1 MDGVLNNVLKR
12 QKGLQNNS
20 GPMLSML
27 QLAFLSGKSKVDN
40 AEQQATVLSPRA
52 QTNPILCLNEVLHD
66 EIVLFMGI

>member
-1 MDGVLNNVLKR
+1 
-12 QKGLQNNS
+12 
-20 GPMLSML
+20 MLSML
-27 QLAFLSGKSKVDN
+27 QLAFLSGKSKVDD